1 MPRSPR
7 WARKAPAVQVT
18 LIAVEYARKGKVYL
32 LGTAAVWEIEPALPK
47 GLSSLLS
54 LFMYSR
60 SLSRNAPPPHC
71 VTTQRRAVKPG
82 RLSTLVRAVKE
93 TRLSSERIKDGT
105 RETAEIEPTTRC
117 ATSLLG
123 VIG

>member
-7 WARKAPAVQVT
+7 WARKAPAMQVT

-54 LFMYSR
+54 LS
-60 SLSRNAPPPHC
+60 SC
-71 VTTQRRAVKPG
+71 TAV
-82 RLSTLVRAVKE
+82 LCHAML
-93 TRLSSERIKDGT
+93 LLRI
-105 RETAEIEPTTRC
+105 A
-117 ATSLLG
+117 
-123 VIG
+123 